1 VNRKPIVLALALLGL
16 ISLSACGGGGSPSIV
31 VQITNVPGTLL
42 VNQSVNI
49 SATVQNDNGTGG
61 VAWSCSPSG
70 SCGSFNPT
78 TTANG
83 GITSYTA
90 PAAPGTVTITAA
102 AQDHTSSTGT
112 AMISVVPVGSNNL
125 PVGSYIFSVA
135 GSDSSGA
142 YAAVGTIVS
151 DGMGNI
157 SNGEQDYA
165 NVGGVQAGPD
175 AVSGTYSVGAN
186 GTGSITLN
194 VSDITLPNNGVETFS
209 IATTSSTHALIIQ
222 FDGTATSSG
231 TLDFQSASALDA
243 SEIAGSYAFAMNG
256 VDITNQV
263 GAEFG
268 GVLNMSAASGGV
280 TSGSFYANDG
290 GTTQTSPLGFG
301 PITGPDQFGRGTIR
315 LTTGFNYV
323 YYAVQGEVLRIIE
336 EDIPV
341 FLSSGSFYGQ
351 GTNGANGTFSNAS
364 LSGNYVMF
372 NAGSTVNGALALGG
386 QFNADGSGN
395 LSTGYAD
402 TNDGGTYSSGSIA
415 AQDVYA
421 ISGNGSGTLTLP
433 GTPDT
438 TQDVSALLIFA
449 TDPALN
455 LYDPNSTGGGGG
467 ALLLDFDTNA
477 YGTGLIVPQTTG
489 TFSGN
494 YAVNL
499 QYFNSNGEE
508 DIVGQSAASGSV
520 TLTGTVDLNDDGT
533 TAPATTFAGTAAA
546 DSSNAGRFTGTY
558 SIGSNNIKISYFQVS
573 SAELF
578 TVVTDSSDVGNGFM
592 EAQ

>member
-1 VNRKPIVLALALLGL
+1 MKSKSIVIALALLGL
-16 ISLSACGGGGSPSIV
+16 ISLSGCGSSSPSISI
-31 VQITNVPGTLL
+31 QLTNVPGTLS
-42 VNQSVNI
+42 VNQSVSL
-49 SATVQNDNGTGG
+49 SAVVSNDNGTGG
-61 VAWSCSPSG
+61 VAWSCSPSAT
-70 SCGSFNPT
+70 CGTFNPT
-78 TTANG
+78 TTTNG

-90 PAAPGTVTITAA
+90 PSSPGTVTITATS
-102 AQDHTSSTGT
+102 QDQSSATGT
-112 AMISVVPVGSNNL
+112 ATISVVPIGSNNL
-125 PVGSYIFSVA
+125 PAGSYVFAVS

-142 YAAVGTIVS
+142 YVATGTIVS
-151 DGMGNI
+151 DGNGNVTG
-157 SNGEQDYA
+157 GEQDYV

-175 AVSGTYSVGAN
+175 TVSGTYSVAAS

-209 IATTSSTHALIIQ
+209 IATTSATHGLIIQ

-231 TLDFQSASALDA
+231 TLDFQAASALEA
-243 SEIAGSYAFAMNG
+243 SSIAGSYAFALNG
-256 VDITNQV
+256 LDISNQV

-323 YYAVQGEVLRIIE
+323 FYAVQGEVLRIIE

-341 FLSSGSFYGQ
+341 FLSGGSFYGQ
-351 GTNGANGTFSNAS
+351 GTNGANGTFSNSS
-364 LSGNYVMF
+364 LSGTYVIYDE
-372 NAGSTVNGALALGG
+372 GSTTTGALALAG
-386 QFNADGSGN
+386 QFTADGSGN
-395 LSTGYAD
+395 LSAGFAD
-402 TNDGGTYSSGSIA
+402 SNQDGSYQKGSIA
-415 AQDVYA
+415 GQNVYA
-421 ISGNGSGTLTLP
+421 ISGDGSGTLTLP
-433 GTPDT
+433 GTSDT

-455 LYDPNSTGGGGG
+455 LYDPNLATGGGG
-467 ALLLDFDTNA
+467 ALVLDFDANA

-508 DIVGQSAASGSV
+508 DIVGQTSASGSV

-533 TAPATTFAGTAAA
+533 TAPATTFAGTANA
-546 DSSNAGRFTGTY
+546 DSSNVGRFTGTY
-558 SIGSNNIKISYFQVS
+558 SIGSNNLNITYYQVS
-573 SAELF
+573 SGELF
-578 TVVTDSSDVGNGFM
+578 TMATDSSDVGNGFM
-592 EAQ
+592 ETQ